1 MAEIRVECDFACR
14 ADEPPLR
21 FVLRGRQFEVAEVED
36 RWYSPGT
43 VYFRVRANDGTLY
56 ILRHVEG
63 IDIWSLD
70 GFRAARDA
78 ETPLIAAGE
87 IVQGPHGAS

>member
-1 MAEIRVECDFACR
+1 MAEIRVECDAGYQ

-21 FVLRGRQFEVAEVED
+21 FALRGRFFEVSEVED

-43 VYFRVRANDGTLY
+43 VYFRVRATDGNFY

-63 IDIWSLD
+63 IDVWSLD
-70 GFRAARDA
+70 GFRASRDA
-78 ETPLIAAGE
+78 ELPTVAASE
-87 IVQGPHGAS
+87 TMQGPHGAS